1 MLSAAAP
8 SPTGNW
14 APLNACMQRT
24 SPPRDWYLTCKK
36 LIHRRQ
42 WATCVEDVCATVV
55 MCVNVS
61 CKGAKRLATMLR
73 SILAGLPAIASSCMS
88 VLITDRATTR
98 RPRRLGGGK
107 GGESHEPKEPKN
119 PNVRAKR
126 GLPQLDRLSAVAGR
140 APPPR

>member
-1 MLSAAAP
+1 MQQYCVDMSC
-8 SPTGNW
+8 TG
-14 APLNACMQRT
+14 AQASLG
-24 SPPRDWYLTCKK
+24 
-36 LIHRRQ
+36 I
-42 WATCVEDVCATVV
+42 
-55 MCVNVS
+55 
-61 CKGAKRLATMLR
+61 LATMLQN
-73 SILAGLPAIASSCMS
+73 ILTELPAVASACLPVPIASC
-88 VLITDRATTR
+88 TTTR